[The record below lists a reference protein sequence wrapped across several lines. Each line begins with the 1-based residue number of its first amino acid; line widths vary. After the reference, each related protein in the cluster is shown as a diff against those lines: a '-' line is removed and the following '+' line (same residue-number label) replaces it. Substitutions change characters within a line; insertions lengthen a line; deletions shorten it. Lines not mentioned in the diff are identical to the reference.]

1 MRIVHVVGARPN
13 FMKIAPLVSALS
25 VRRGVEQILVHTGQH
40 YDEQMSAGFFR
51 DLGIPEPDL
60 NLEVGSGSHAV
71 QTAEVMK
78 AFEPVVERFEP
89 DLVVVVGDVNSTMA
103 CTLVAAKLGAPVA
116 HVEAGLRSRDRAMPE
131 EINRIVTDQLATLL
145 LTPSL
150 DGNEN
155 LRAEGIPDSRVHFV
169 GNIMIDTLLQHVD
182 TARRGDPCG
191 RFGVARRG
199 FAFVTLHR
207 PSNVDDRDQ
216 LGQIYEALA
225 AVAREMPVLFPM
237 HPRTRKTT
245 DAFGLW
251 PRLGDVRVLDPLGY
265 LDALGLM
272 DAATIV
278 LTDSGGIQEETTAL
292 GVPCVTLRDT
302 TERPVTITEGT
313 NVLVPVRTRAKI
325 LAAVPEA
332 RAKTG
337 QIPEK
342 WDGRT
347 ADRIADVFQ
356 QWFAARPSPNGRG
369 RAGVVPT
376 TQPVS

>member
-1 MRIVHVVGARPN
+1 
-13 FMKIAPLVSALS
+13 
-25 VRRGVEQILVHTGQH
+25 
-40 YDEQMSAGFFR
+40 
-51 DLGIPEPDL
+51 
-60 NLEVGSGSHAV
+60 
-71 QTAEVMK
+71 
-78 AFEPVVERFEP
+78 
-89 DLVVVVGDVNSTMA
+89 
-103 CTLVAAKLGAPVA
+103 
-116 HVEAGLRSRDRAMPE
+116 
-131 EINRIVTDQLATLL
+131 
-145 LTPSL
+145 
-150 DGNEN
+150 
-155 LRAEGIPDSRVHFV
+155 
-169 GNIMIDTLLQHVD
+169 
-182 TARRGDPCG
+182 
-191 RFGVARRG
+191 
-199 FAFVTLHR
+199 
-207 PSNVDDRDQ
+207 
-216 LGQIYEALA
+216 
-225 AVAREMPVLFPM
+225 M

-272 DAATIV
+272 DAADIV

-347 ADRIADVFQ
+347 AGRIADVFQ
-356 QWFAARPSPNGRG
+356 QWFAAAPSPNGSG
-369 RAGVVPT
+369 RAGAART